1 MDNLVDASVRL
12 RIFEDK
18 KHSSHKKNIIKK
30 NLETLF
36 LNKLSSAGFAT
47 TNNMYNIPV
56 DSVKRIKSVG
66 PKLTN
71 HKPMTKQDIPNENGA
86 QEEIESFDGFEENN
100 SLDGIKVDDID
111 AVV

>member
-36 LNKLSSAGFAT
+36 LNKLSSAADLVS
-47 TNNMYNIPV
+47 NNMYNIPL
-56 DSVKRIKSVG
+56 VKKIKSVG

-71 HKPMTKQDIPNENGA
+71 HKPMTK
-86 QEEIESFDGFEENN
+86 
-100 SLDGIKVDDID
+100 
-111 AVV
+111 